1 MKIIARSKIQTQRQF
16 IALSLFVCLLSL
28 AFTATGYAKQEATGQ
43 SVETPAVTEPGQQL
57 YGPIQRR
64 ETLWLIANRFHP
76 DRSVSVYQ
84 TMAAIIDANPHAF
97 PNGNVHELL
106 SNVTLLIPSANE
118 IRAIDAEEARQRMV
132 AQLGGELITR
142 ASPQVQALQAQHEE
156 ELAEIRQ
163 QLLETESDARQ
174 FAERNESLQARLQE
188 LEALLEELRSNLEE
202 SAAAERELL
211 ALQRQTRPSS
221 SLASAEQSAWEDPWK
236 LALVALAVLAFI
248 LLLLVFRSRRELT
261 SLKLQT
267 VQKTPYEI
275 AADKQR
281 SEELEAE
288 QAVVPVIDERQE
300 LADAAPSTTQEL
312 SAVPSEEPSAVP
324 AAFREI
330 DDIIEEAEADA
341 DPDSDEDD
349 GQTAEEAA
357 EYEHEQLAAQLD
369 LARAYL
375 EMGEV
380 AEAES
385 AIREVVQHANA
396 ELLQE
401 AQQLLEKIKEKR

>member
-1 MKIIARSKIQTQRQF
+1 MRIIARTKIQTPRQ
-16 IALSLFVCLLSL
+16 IIVLILFACLLSL
-28 AFTATGYAKQEATGQ
+28 AFIANVHANQEVTGQ

-132 AQLGGELITR
+132 AQLGGELTTR
-142 ASPQVQALQAQHEE
+142 VNPQIQALQAQHEE

-163 QLLETESDARQ
+163 QLNETERDARQ
-174 FAERNESLQARLQE
+174 FSERNESLQVRLQE
-188 LEALLEELRSNLEE
+188 LETLLEELRGNLEA

-221 SLASAEQSAWEDPWK
+221 SAAAAEKSLWEDPWK
-236 LALVALAVLAFI
+236 LALVALAVFAFI
-248 LLLLVFRSRRELT
+248 LLLVVFRSRRELT
-261 SLKLQT
+261 SLKSQA
-267 VQKTPYEI
+267 VQKSPYEI
-275 AADKQR
+275 ATDKQR
-281 SEELEAE
+281 SEELE
-288 QAVVPVIDERQE
+288 
-300 LADAAPSTTQEL
+300 SKH
-312 SAVPSEEPSAVP
+312 AVP
-324 AAFREI
+324 ATGDLEDQHELSVESSVTPATFREI

-341 DPDSDEDD
+341 DLDSDEDE

-385 AIREVVQHANA
+385 AIREVLQHADA
-396 ELLQE
+396 ELLEE

>member
-1 MKIIARSKIQTQRQF
+1 MKIIARTKIQTPRQI
-16 IALSLFVCLLSL
+16 IALILFACLPSL
-28 AFTATGYAKQEATGQ
+28 AFTANVHAEQEVTGQ

-132 AQLGGELITR
+132 AQLGGELTTR
-142 ASPQVQALQAQHEE
+142 VNPQIQALQAQHEE

-163 QLLETESDARQ
+163 QLNETERDARQ
-174 FAERNESLQARLQE
+174 FSERNESLQVRLQE
-188 LEALLEELRSNLEE
+188 LETLLEELRGNLEA

-221 SLASAEQSAWEDPWK
+221 STAAAEKSLWEDPWK
-236 LALVALAVLAFI
+236 LALVALAVFAFI
-248 LLLLVFRSRRELT
+248 LLLVVFRSRRELT
-261 SLKLQT
+261 SLKSQA
-267 VQKTPYEI
+267 VQKSPYEI
-275 AADKQR
+275 ATDKQR
-281 SEELEAE
+281 SEELE
-288 QAVVPVIDERQE
+288 
-300 LADAAPSTTQEL
+300 SKH
-312 SAVPSEEPSAVP
+312 AVP
-324 AAFREI
+324 ATGDLEDQPELSVESSVTPATFREI

-341 DPDSDEDD
+341 DLDSDEDE

-385 AIREVVQHANA
+385 AIREVLQHADA
-396 ELLQE
+396 ELLEE

>member
-1 MKIIARSKIQTQRQF
+1 MKIIARTKIQTPRQI
-16 IALSLFVCLLSL
+16 IALILFACLPSL
-28 AFTATGYAKQEATGQ
+28 AFTANVHAEQEVTAQ

-132 AQLGGELITR
+132 AQLGGELTTR
-142 ASPQVQALQAQHEE
+142 VNPQIQALQAQHEE

-163 QLLETESDARQ
+163 QLNETERDARQ
-174 FAERNESLQARLQE
+174 FSERNESLQVRLQE
-188 LEALLEELRSNLEE
+188 LETLLEELRGNLEA

-221 SLASAEQSAWEDPWK
+221 STAAAEKSLWEDPWK
-236 LALVALAVLAFI
+236 LALVALAVFAFI
-248 LLLLVFRSRRELT
+248 LLLVVFRSRRELT
-261 SLKLQT
+261 SLKSQA

-275 AADKQR
+275 ATDKQR
-281 SEELEAE
+281 SEALETE
-288 QAVVPVIDERQE
+288 QTAVPAIDAQDDI
-300 LADAAPSTTQEL
+300 ADAAPSPE
-312 SAVPSEEPSAVP
+312 PSPEPSAPP
-324 AAFREI
+324 ATFREI

-341 DPDSDEDD
+341 DLDSDEDE

-385 AIREVVQHANA
+385 AIREVLQHADA
-396 ELLQE
+396 ELLEE